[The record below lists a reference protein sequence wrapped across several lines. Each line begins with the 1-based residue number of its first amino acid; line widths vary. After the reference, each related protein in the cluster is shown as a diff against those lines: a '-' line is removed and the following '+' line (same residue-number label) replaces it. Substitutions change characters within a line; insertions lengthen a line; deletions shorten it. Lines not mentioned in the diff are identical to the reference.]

1 MSVKVKKL
9 RGSWY
14 IVIDH
19 KGLRKTKKVGGTLEF
34 ARSIARK
41 VEEKLVQGELGI
53 LKKDESSPL
62 FSVYSEQWLRN
73 HGHDIQPATKRSYE
87 QLLRLHVTPRF
98 GNKPID
104 KITRDEVKDFAS
116 AISEKG
122 AHSRNTVRLILTA
135 LRAVLSAAVEDKLID
150 SNPASKVGKF
160 NKRERGQNKAQ
171 AMTAE
176 EAQAFLN
183 ACVEVCPDYYTLFFT
198 ALRSGL
204 RKSELIALKWGD
216 IQFGESENDN
226 NRFILV
232 QRHYYMGHFGI
243 SKTHECRRVDMSK
256 QLRAVL
262 LAHKESALLRAFQL
276 GKTSIADD
284 LVFPSEAGTT
294 ICPDNIGPRYMEPAL
309 EQAGLRKFRFHD
321 LRHTFGSLLIQAG
334 VSPAYVQ
341 KQMGHRSIQVTIDV
355 YGHLIP
361 GENVAWI
368 DTLDSTPKKVT
379 ATDANRAQ
387 TQGRESEKEISGAAE
402 SVEAEEVI
410 WLPPRDSNPDML
422 IQSQLSYH

>member
-1 MSVKVKKL
+1 MSVKLRKL

-34 ARSIARK
+34 ARSVMRQ
-41 VEEKLVQGELGI
+41 VQERLTRGELGI
-53 LKKDESSPL
+53 LNEAHKRPI
-62 FSVYSEQWLRN
+62 FSDYADQWLRN
-73 HGHDIQPATKRSYE
+73 HGHNIQPSTKRSYE

-98 GNKPID
+98 GHKPID
-104 KITRDEVKDFAS
+104 KITRDDVKEFVTT
-116 AISEKG
+116 ISETEE
-122 AHSRNTVRLILTA
+122 HSRNTVRLILTA
-135 LRAVLSAAVEDKLID
+135 LRSVLSSAVEDKLID
-150 SNPASKVGKF
+150 NNPASKVGKF

-176 EAQAFLN
+176 ETQAFLN
-183 ACVEVCPDYYTLFFT
+183 ACVQVCPDYYPLFFT
-198 ALRSGL
+198 AIRSGF

-216 IQFGESENDN
+216 IQFGESEGDK

-232 QRHYYMGHFGI
+232 QRHYYMGHFGT
-243 SKTHECRRVDMSK
+243 SKTHECRRVDLTK
-256 QLRAVL
+256 QLRAIL
-262 LAHKESALLRAFQL
+262 MAHKEAALLQAFQL
-276 GKTSIADD
+276 GKASVADE
-284 LVFPSEAGTT
+284 LVFPSDAGTP

-368 DTLDSTPKKVT
+368 DTLDRGSKKVA
-379 ATDANRAQ
+379 ATDANRTQ
-387 TQGRESEKEISGAAE
+387 TQQKEKRRSF
-402 SVEAEEVI
+402 
-410 WLPPRDSNPDML
+410 
-422 IQSQLSYH
+422 QC

>member
-1 MSVKVKKL
+1 VSVKVKRL

-19 KGLRKTKKVGGTLEF
+19 KGLRKTKKVGGTLEL
-34 ARSIARK
+34 ARKIARQ
-41 VEEKLVQGELGI
+41 VEERLIRGELGI
-53 LKKDESSPL
+53 LREDNSPL
-62 FSVYSEQWLRN
+62 FSAYAERWLRD
-73 HGHDIQPATKRSYE
+73 HGHDIRPSTKRSYE

-98 GNKPID
+98 GNKPLN
-104 KITRDEVKDFAS
+104 KITRDDVKDFVS
-116 AISEKG
+116 TVSEEG
-122 AHSRNTVRLILTA
+122 VHSRNTVRLILTA
-135 LRAVLSAAVEDKLID
+135 LRAVLSAAMEDKLID
-150 SNPASKVGKF
+150 NNPASKVGKF
-160 NKRERGQNKAQ
+160 NKRERGENKAQ
-171 AMTAE
+171 AMTSS

-183 ACVEVCPDYYTLFFT
+183 ACVEVCPDYYPLFFT

-204 RKSELIALKWGD
+204 RKSELIALQWGD
-216 IQFGESENDN
+216 IQFGESEDDK

-232 QRHYYMGHFGI
+232 RRHYYMGHFGT
-243 SKTHECRRVDMSK
+243 SKTHECRRVDMTK
-256 QLRAVL
+256 QLRQVL
-262 LAHKESALLRAFQL
+262 TAHREGAMLRAFQL
-276 GKTSIADD
+276 GKTSIADL
-284 LVFPSEAGTT
+284 LVFPSEAGTP
-294 ICPDNIGPRYMEPAL
+294 ICADNIGPRYMQPAL

-368 DTLDSTPKKVT
+368 DTLDRVSGKVA
-379 ATDANRAQ
+379 ATDANRTQTRGVGSDGEFSDPAQ
-387 TQGRESEKEISGAAE
+387 N
-402 SVEAEEVI
+402 VEAKAVV

-422 IQSQLSYH
+422 IQSQLSCR